1 MDIKSKYQKWYAK
14 NRLSVYEET
23 VHDFQ
28 DLPRSVFYS
37 AVYQEPLRAK
47 AVRFGLVKILKKD
60 DLLLSSEQWLPNVK
74 PVSLNHTVAEKVELA
89 ALAVEERS
97 KEPNAFKRFLIKLLS
112 MFKSSK

>member
-37 AVYQEPLRAK
+37 AGYQEPLRAK

-60 DLLLSSEQWLPNVK
+60 DLLLPSEQWLPLTWK
-74 PVSLNHTVAEKVELA
+74 PVSPNQTAVGKAEFTA
-89 ALAVEERS
+89 EEKS

>member
-14 NRLSVYEET
+14 NRLLVYEET

-37 AVYQEPLRAK
+37 VEYQEPLRAK

-60 DLLLSSEQWLPNVK
+60 DLLLPSEQWLPNVK
-74 PVSLNHTVAEKVELA
+74 PVSLNQTVAEKVELA
-89 ALAVEERS
+89 AEERF

-112 MFKSSK
+112 VFKSSK

>member
-1 MDIKSKYQKWYAK
+1 MRIKSKYQEWYTK
-14 NRLSVYEET
+14 NRLSVYEDA

-37 AVYQEPLRAK
+37 AEYQESLRAR
-47 AVRFGLVKILKKD
+47 AVRFGLVKVLKKD
-60 DLLLSSEQWLPNVK
+60 GFLLPSEQWLSNVK
-74 PVSLNHTVAEKVELA
+74 PVPTNHTIAEKVELES
-89 ALAVEERS
+89 EERS